1 MVESVPEALLARIRA
16 ERPPPPPLS
25 YATVADY
32 CDSRDLFGG
41 FARRAMDL
49 KDQQR
54 PWMLKALLTLT
65 RPGSRLLEIGA
76 GEPLVADLL
85 ARSGCRVTA
94 VDPYDGGAGGP
105 TELDVFRRRHPGVR
119 FVPARF
125 GPDTAGLDAGGYD
138 LVYSISVLE
147 HLPSPELAG
156 LFAAVSR
163 VSRPGARQLHTVD
176 HVHAGAGAEHH
187 RAMLEAVT
195 RGMGL
200 DAGELGPLL
209 ARAADDPETY
219 WLSAEGHHRW
229 RGGRAYADFPMRRCM
244 AVQFSA
250 PVGRA

>member
-1 MVESVPEALLARIRA
+1 MADPVPEALLARIRA

-25 YATVADY
+25 YGTVADY
-32 CDSRDLFGG
+32 CDSRDLFGP

-54 PWMLKALLTLT
+54 PWMLKALLPLT
-65 RPGSRLLEIGA
+65 KPGSRLLEIGA

-85 ARSGCRVTA
+85 ARAGCRVTV

-125 GPDTAGLDAGGYD
+125 GPDTAGLDSEGYD

-147 HLPSPELAG
+147 HLPPEELPG
-156 LFAAVSR
+156 LFAAVRR
-163 VSRPGARQLHTVD
+163 VARPGARQLHTVD
-176 HVHAGAGAEHH
+176 HVHAGPGAEHH
-187 RAMLEAVT
+187 RAMLETVAG
-195 RGMGL
+195 GMGL
-200 DAGELGPLL
+200 DGAALAPLL

-244 AVQFSA
+244 AVQLSA
-250 PVGRA
+250 PV